1 MHACILMSRNLTIY
15 FDLFLI
21 MTLENY
27 FNNCVRTTRRSFS
40 FFFVY
45 SRRVADTTDGLIY
58 NTYHVCVVFTSN
70 RSFYPTS
77 AHPVSVLILHPRDTN
92 YVVTDYLPCTR
103 LLTQGKSTPLISSFF
118 WYRSLSVVQHGL
130 AN

>member
-1 MHACILMSRNLTIY
+1 MSRNLTIY

-27 FNNCVRTTRRSFS
+27 FNNCVRSTRRSFS

-92 YVVTDYLPCTR
+92 YVVRLPTMYQVTDTGQVYTADII
-103 LLTQGKSTPLISSFF
+103 LLLVS
-118 WYRSLSVVQHGL
+118 
-130 AN
+130 